1 MYACD
6 PEAYT
11 VFQPLFD
18 AVIKMYHKVDKVEHP
33 TPTFGDLDNLG
44 FGDLDPDNNMIVS
57 TRVRVGRS
65 HDGFSFPPCSNKEVG
80 LRHEFMRGE
89 MSLKSTCD
97 VNLLSKLSIIFK
109 EWRVMNN
116 VGRGGARV

>member
-1 MYACD
+1 MFNFVNFVGSFKTGANNLDSGVGLYACD

-33 TPTFGDLDNLG
+33 TPTFGDLENLG
-44 FGDLDPDNNMIVS
+44 FGDLDPEGNMIVS

-80 LRHEFMRGE
+80 LCHEFMRG
-89 MSLKSTCD
+89 KCP
-97 VNLLSKLSIIFK
+97 
-109 EWRVMNN
+109 
-116 VGRGGARV
+116 

>member
-1 MYACD
+1 MSRSQEYPLNTVFFLSFKTGAKNLDSGVGLYACD

-80 LRHEFMRGE
+80 LRHEFMRG
-89 MSLKSTCD
+89 KCP
-97 VNLLSKLSIIFK
+97 
-109 EWRVMNN
+109 
-116 VGRGGARV
+116 